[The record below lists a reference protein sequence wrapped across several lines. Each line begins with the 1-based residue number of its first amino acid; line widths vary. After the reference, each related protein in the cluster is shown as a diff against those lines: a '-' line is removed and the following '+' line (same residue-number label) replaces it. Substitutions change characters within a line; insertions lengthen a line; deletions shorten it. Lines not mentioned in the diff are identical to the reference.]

1 MCKVELLGNLE
12 ELNKHQSGNI
22 YGTRGICPNLMAGTH
37 GWGMGYYLEIKRIN
51 IYELEKLQSGRWFR
65 RKEK

>member
-37 GWGMGYYLEIKRIN
+37 GWGMGYYLEIKKIN
-51 IYELEKLQSGRWFR
+51 K
-65 RKEK
+65 KEIKEWIKP

>member
-22 YGTRGICPNLMAGTH
+22 YGVGGGSTQPYGRYSR
-37 GWGMGYYLEIKRIN
+37 MGYGIL
-51 IYELEKLQSGRWFR
+51 SGD
-65 RKEK
+65 KENQ